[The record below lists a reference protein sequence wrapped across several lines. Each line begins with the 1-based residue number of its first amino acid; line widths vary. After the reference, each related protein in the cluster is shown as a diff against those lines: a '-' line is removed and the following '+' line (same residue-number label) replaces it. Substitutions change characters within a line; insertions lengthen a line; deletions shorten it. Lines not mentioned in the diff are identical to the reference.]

1 VVVREP
7 APPINP
13 GLLRA
18 VRQRMAEQSNDE
30 LLRIWVENDRVHW
43 SAETFE
49 AVRSLL
55 AERGVPLPPQ
65 GDPPP
70 LAKKRDRLA
79 ELDPATAYWME
90 WLRPVLRVG
99 VALAVVQLVAGV
111 ATVVWVGDDVMT
123 SSLGE
128 WLTSPLVLQA
138 GWSAVLSC
146 LLLVGA
152 WSAAR
157 VRPETRGILLFYC
170 WASLITAALRV
181 LVSVHYALAAEYTGG
196 YAFSYVADVA
206 PHAVYPLVLLLLFR
220 RQEIKDIFQPRLVA
234 FEVKQ

>member
-1 VVVREP
+1 MEVVREP

-18 VRQRMAEQSNDE
+18 VRQRMSEQSNDE

-55 AERGVPLPPQ
+55 TERGVPLSPQ

-79 ELDPATAYWME
+79 ELDPATAYWLE
-90 WLRPVLRVG
+90 WLRPVMRVG
-99 VALAVVQLVAGV
+99 VILAVIQIVASVG
-111 ATVVWVGDDVMT
+111 TVMWD
-123 SSLGE
+123 E
-128 WLTSPLVLQA
+128 WLRTPLVLQA
-138 GWSAVLSC
+138 GWSIALSC
-146 LLLVGA
+146 ILLLGV
-152 WSAAR
+152 WSASR